1 MSKNE
6 GGKCISTKARVIATL
21 VWSDSN
27 SLGFQILE
35 HIFLNFLETFIITM
49 RGPSAKNPLNANL
62 AIFVASEHGNHA
74 TLTPQKSSS

>member
-1 MSKNE
+1 
-6 GGKCISTKARVIATL
+6 
-21 VWSDSN
+21 
-27 SLGFQILE
+27 LE